1 MKKIRIA
8 LGLTAFLLVA
18 QLSAHA
24 QMLQLL
30 PPSELNRDD
39 FKGGFYVEFTPLG
52 NLFYEIGNQHMR
64 NQLEVL
70 GLPNGDRFRL
80 DMFVRSF
87 GYWRKK
93 WIFQFDYFTRQFT
106 GNPAV
111 RSQELGENQYF
122 FNSLQNRAIQMNVG
136 YRISKFN
143 ERNDLYLKLAFGQH
157 WNTIGLGIT
166 GANATVDM
174 TSLATGPV
182 YVGLPLLRQS
192 SNHLDFSIEIRSAIK
207 RRLEVLDGLSIG
219 CRYGLGQV
227 PWQALNS
234 PTINAINDR
243 SVIIYSK
250 ISIGLRLNK
259 EK

>member
-1 MKKIRIA
+1 MKK
-8 LGLTAFLLVA
+8 LFK
-18 QLSAHA
+18 LSAFTVFIFLNA
-24 QMLQLL
+24 LQSEGQMLQLL
-30 PPSELNRDD
+30 PPPTYSMDD

-52 NLFYEIGNQHMR
+52 NLFYEVGNRNIR

-70 GLPNGDRFRL
+70 GLPNGDRFKF
-80 DMFVRSF
+80 DKFVYSL

-93 WIFQFDYFTRQFT
+93 WIFQLDFFTRNFT
-106 GNPAV
+106 GNPVA
-111 RSQELGENQYF
+111 RSQEFGENQYF
-122 FNSLQNRAIQMNVG
+122 FNSLQNHAIQLNLG
-136 YRISKFN
+136 YRMAKLN

-166 GANATVDM
+166 GKNATVDM
-174 TSLATGPV
+174 SNLATGPV
-182 YVGLPLLRQS
+182 YVGLPLLEQS
-192 SNHLDFSIEIRSAIK
+192 STHLDFSVEIRSAIK
-207 RRLEVLDGLSIG
+207 RRMEALNGVSIG

-243 SVIIYSK
+243 SVVIYSK